1 MLSDSSTEAYFSHHL
16 LAEKLA
22 TFSAAE
28 RQNAVKIANLDIC
41 SVLGRMVADDDP
53 EELISALCEQAIYLL
68 LNRDALYEAANR
80 ELASESIDGLGSRSY
95 RKTAQTQTGNL
106 SRRAK
111 ELLTPFTTGCL
122 TLKRG

>member
-80 ELASESIDGLGSRSY
+80 SSLRSRSTGSGAGA
-95 RKTAQTQTGNL
+95 TAKPPKL
-106 SRRAK
+106 RRAIYPAGQK
-111 ELLTPFTTGCL
+111 NYSLLSPPDV
-122 TLKRG
+122 